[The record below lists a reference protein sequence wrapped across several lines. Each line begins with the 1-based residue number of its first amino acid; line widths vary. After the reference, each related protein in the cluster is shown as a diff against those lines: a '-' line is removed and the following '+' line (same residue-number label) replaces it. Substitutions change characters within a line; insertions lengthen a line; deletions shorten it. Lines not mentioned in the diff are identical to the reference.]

1 MAMPNRTIRR
11 DGKYITVDE
20 NGNIIDIGEGNL
32 SPIKPLLD
40 RLQVLPGDT
49 VRGLEVIGSD
59 IKNLYDDLMPN
70 LIYSDKV
77 DEKGR
82 PLTEAQAGQTRTKKS
97 REERVGPILD
107 RGSQFLKSQLE
118 QSSAPAKTTKTPKKT
133 IVPPGQ
139 RPLEEIKKSYE
150 EAYSKYDSPVPERES
165 FTYDQLGTDVVDP
178 DAIAA
183 EQLKQL
189 GLLMQQGGVRDAAM
203 GQLPP
208 GARLGGGGSGEL
220 PDNPAAAIK
229 NYLESAGGKEFMGG
243 VTLDNVQNMQQPDSG
258 TDVGTPALPV
268 MSPED
273 ARKFFLTGTTS
284 LDGLKAMEKEL
295 GLTYGGGSY
304 YLNVGGSPLKVKNE
318 LARAY
323 KRGDLSLDEL
333 RNDPM
338 GEITSPA
345 RAQQPNFSRSM
356 LEKPVSEQTNP
367 GIAFDPAFDNF
378 NRANQTPFETN
389 FAELSEQ
396 LRDMGS
402 NFTPYFSDPSKFYG
416 Y

>member
-1 MAMPNRTIRR
+1 MPSIRR
-11 DGKYITVDE
+11 DGRNITVDE
-20 NGNIIDIGEGNL
+20 NGNIIGIGEGNL
-32 SPIKPLLD
+32 KPLAD
-40 RLQVLPGDT
+40 RLKALPGDMM
-49 VRGLEVIGSD
+49 RGLEIIGSD
-59 IKNLYDDLMPN
+59 IANDIVPN
-70 LIYSDKV
+70 LIYSDKQ
-77 DEKGR
+77 DSQGRYLTKGQIYGPPQPR
-82 PLTEAQAGQTRTKKS
+82 ADRIA
-97 REERVGPILD
+97 PILD

-118 QSSAPAKTTKTPKKT
+118 TTTKPKKT

-139 RPLEEIKKSYE
+139 RPLEEIKKDYE
-150 EAYSKYDSPVPERES
+150 EAYSKYKTPVPEREPL
-165 FTYDQLGTDVVDP
+165 TDNPLVTDVVDP
-178 DAIAA
+178 DAVAA

-189 GLLMQQGGVRDAAM
+189 GLLMQQEGVRDASM

-243 VTLDNVQNMQQPDSG
+243 VTFNDVQNMQMPDSDTG
-258 TDVGTPALPV
+258 VGTPVRPV
-268 MSPED
+268 LSPED

-295 GLTYGGGSY
+295 GLTYGGGNY
-304 YLNVGGSPLKVKNE
+304 YLNVGGSPLKVSNE
-318 LARAY
+318 RARAY
-323 KRGDLSLDEL
+323 KRGDLSVDEL

-345 RAQQPNFSRSM
+345 RAQQPNFSVSKQY
-356 LEKPVSEQTNP
+356 EPVSEQTNP

-389 FAELSEQ
+389 FTELSQ
-396 LRDMGS
+396 NLLGYGS
-402 NFTPYFSDPSKFYG
+402 AFTPYFSDPFNLS
-416 Y
+416 

>member
-1 MAMPNRTIRR
+1 MPNRTIRR

-139 RPLEEIKKSYE
+139 RPLEEIKKDYE

>member
-1 MAMPNRTIRR
+1 MSEYKFEDDYKI
-11 DGKYITVDE
+11 
-20 NGNIIDIGEGNL
+20 
-32 SPIKPLLD
+32 IKPYIDKFFTPPVQKPEPKPKAKPKSNNNWL
-40 RLQVLPGDT
+40 
-49 VRGLEVIGSD
+49 
-59 IKNLYDDLMPN
+59 KDLIPYVPEEN
-70 LIYSDKV
+70 ITPP
-77 DEKGR
+77 EQR
-82 PLTEAQAGQTRTKKS
+82 PRTS
-97 REERVGPILD
+97 
-107 RGSQFLKSQLE
+107 
-118 QSSAPAKTTKTPKKT
+118 
-133 IVPPGQ
+133 Q
-139 RPLEEIKKSYE
+139 RPLPRQRPIEDIKKDYE
-150 EAYSKYDSPVPERES
+150 AAYSKYNTAVPEREPL
-165 FTYDQLGTDVVDP
+165 TDNPLVTDVVDP

-183 EQLKQL
+183 EQLRQL
-189 GLLMQQGGVRDAAM
+189 GLLMQREGVRDASM

-243 VTLDNVQNMQQPDSG
+243 VTFDDVQNMQMPDSG
-258 TDVGTPALPV
+258 TDVGTAVLPV

-284 LDGLKAMEKEL
+284 LDGLKAMENKL
-295 GLTYGGGSY
+295 GLTYGGGNY
-304 YLNVGGSPLKVKNE
+304 YLNVGGSPLKVSNE
-318 LARAY
+318 RARAY

-345 RAQQPNFSRSM
+345 RAQQPNFSVSKQY
-356 LEKPVSEQTNP
+356 EPVSEQTNP
-367 GIAFDPAFDNF
+367 GIAVNPAFDNF

>member
-1 MAMPNRTIRR
+1 MPNRTIRR
-11 DGKYITVDE
+11 NGKYITVDE

-284 LDGLKAMEKEL
+284 LDGLKALENKL
-295 GLTYGGGSY
+295 GLTYGGGNY